1 MILTFAAIAVC
12 RVCYGPGAA
21 ALARPQ
27 IVDKTLYSHIMQQ
40 RIQSIDILRGLTIA
54 AMMLV
59 NNPGSWGSVY
69 APFLH
74 ADWHGYTPTDLVFP
88 FFLFI
93 VGCSI
98 AFAYRNREPSAA
110 VYKKITVR
118 TLKLVGLGIFLGA
131 FTLSFP
137 FFKDWE
143 VIRLPGVLQRIG
155 LSFFFAAIIA
165 LNANWKVIVGV
176 IAALLVGYY
185 GIMGFLPLPD
195 GSAPTFERASN
206 NWAMYVDK
214 LLLGTHTWQPD
225 YDPEGLLSTLPSIAT
240 ALIGVLAGRFL
251 MTKDAGGKTM
261 KLALAGAGLLAAGHV
276 WDLAFPINKALW
288 SSSFVLA
295 TAGWALLCLALIY
308 WMTDVKGL
316 SVGETFKKV
325 GANALILYFL
335 SSFIA
340 KIFGITGLHGWL
352 YEHLY
357 AHDFMPAKLSSLL
370 YGLSVSGFYVLL
382 GVWLYRRKIFFRV

>member
-1 MILTFAAIAVC
+1 
-12 RVCYGPGAA
+12 
-21 ALARPQ
+21 
-27 IVDKTLYSHIMQQ
+27 MQQ
-40 RIQSIDILRGLTIA
+40 RIKSIDILRGLTIA

-69 APFLH
+69 APLLH

-98 AFAYRNREPSAA
+98 AFAYRGESTQSIQSTENTQGTKNTQSTENIRRSSRQ

-118 TLKLVGLGIFLGA
+118 TLKLVGMGIFLGA

-137 FFKDWE
+137 FFKDW
-143 VIRLPGVLQRIG
+143 VDIRLPGVLQRIG

-176 IAALLVGYY
+176 IAALLFGYF

-195 GSAPTFERASN
+195 SSVPTFERAPN
-206 NWAMYVDK
+206 NWAMYIDK
-214 LLLGTHTWQPD
+214 LLLGSHTWKPD

-240 ALIGVLAGRFL
+240 TLIGVLTGRFL
-251 MTKDAGGKTM
+251 LAKDTGGRAM
-261 KLALAGAGLLAAGHV
+261 KLALAGVALLIGGHL

-288 SSSFVLA
+288 SSSFVLT
-295 TAGWALLCLALIY
+295 TAAWALLCLSLIY
-308 WMTDVKGL
+308 YLTDVKGL
-316 SVGETFKKV
+316 SIGDTFKKV

-335 SSFIA
+335 SSFTS
-340 KIFGITGLHGWL
+340 KIFGITGLHAWL
-352 YEHLY
+352 YQNIY
-357 AHDFMPAKLSSLL
+357 VHDFMPAKLSSLL
-370 YGLSVSGFYVLL
+370 YGLSVMGFYILL
-382 GVWLYRRKIFFRV
+382 GLWLYRRKIFFRV